1 MPHGHDPRLP
11 MLAAVALLLC
21 TACRPGGE
29 AEPAT
34 SANPPRA
41 EAEAPTSPPSAE
53 TVADA
58 PGNDETSLAATAS
71 PDPEPAIETPQEPE
85 SPKQVIPD
93 EAYKVLIL
101 GDSLAATGFGALLE
115 RRLDAHPH
123 ITCFRKGK
131 SASGLARPDFF
142 DWVAEGKRQADDRE
156 PDLVVVIMGG
166 NDGQDLTRLGAGK
179 RIPWQHE
186 DWADSYRE
194 RMDTFLREI
203 GAPERKVLWLGL
215 PFMGLKSL
223 EKKLVTIRQVQMD
236 AVEALGEDAT
246 YLDTVPLVTDEAGEM
261 LTSAKVGDKSK
272 PQTLRAD
279 DKIHFTMPG
288 SEYFADRI
296 YPSVLQILDLPDIA
310 DLPEPE
316 PAPAQPAPAA
326 D

>member
-11 MLAAVALLLC
+11 MLAAVALLIC
-21 TACRPGGE
+21 SACRPGGE

-34 SANPPRA
+34 SADAPTDA
-41 EAEAPTSPPSAE
+41 EAEQRAPTSPPPAG
-53 TVADA
+53 TAADA
-58 PGNDETSLAATAS
+58 TATDETSLAATAS
-71 PDPEPAIETPQEPE
+71 PDPEPAVQAPPEPE
-85 SPKQVIPD
+85 PPQPVIPD
-93 EAYKVLIL
+93 EPYKVLIL

-142 DWVAEGKRQADDRE
+142 DWIAEGKRQADYRQ

-166 NDGQDLTRLGAGK
+166 NDGQDLTRTGGGK

-186 DWADSYRE
+186 DWSDSYRE
-194 RMDTFLREI
+194 RMDSFLREI
-203 GAPERKVLWLGL
+203 SAPERKVLWLGL

-223 EKKLVTIRQVQMD
+223 EKKLVTIRQVQKD
-236 AVEALGEDAT
+236 AVEALGENAT
-246 YLDTVPLVTDEAGEM
+246 YLDTVPLVTDDAGEM

-272 PQTLRAD
+272 AQTLRAE

-296 YPSVLQILDLPDIA
+296 YPSVLQVLELPDIG
-310 DLPEPE
+310 DLPQPE
-316 PAPAQPAPAA
+316 PDAN
-326 D
+326 